1 MKKGIAFMAVIIV
14 AIAVAYGS
22 FNWKSDTEN
31 AAQANQDVALQDG
44 GTIKLTED
52 EAALTAAS
60 GEKKVVITDIGMF

>member
-1 MKKGIAFMAVIIV
+1 MKKGFAFMAVIIV

-31 AAQANQDVALQDG
+31 DAQANQDVALQDG